1 MLLLSAAV
9 RGPIQRNINLK
20 AFFMEYML
28 RWLDGVVGVDVRLDN
43 GCKENTNCSR

>member
-20 AFFMEYML
+20 AFYMEYAEMVGW
-28 RWLDGVVGVDVRLDN
+28 RCGGGCAARQWL
-43 GCKENTNCSR
+43 